1 MRLFHP
7 TTIKR
12 YSKLGLLV
20 LIAIDTIFALIYL
33 ISALTIGKPL
43 AAFDFDR
50 QWSIPVIYSAILLLV
65 IGICLVIAALRK
77 KRSAPLPSRWFL
89 LAVGVGFLDLFIE
102 KLFKFHSYLLPNLV
116 NSLDWMPRFPGG
128 GGAWIFIYVPAGT
141 IIILLGYRDL
151 IALWKAYPKGTF
163 ITVLGVA
170 ISFAGGVFLDFIYYL
185 FLQVKFT
192 QMAENGNSLAL
203 TLSTLKITIEEFL
216 EMFGESITLYG
227 FSLFLVKRL
236 KRNI

>member
-1 MRLFHP
+1 MILFHP
-7 TTIKR
+7 TTIKH

-20 LIAIDTIFALIYL
+20 LIAIDTLLALIYF
-33 ISALTIGKPL
+33 ISALTTGEPL
-43 AAFDFDR
+43 TAFNFDR
-50 QWSIPVIYSAILLLV
+50 KWSIPVVYSAIQLLV
-65 IGICLVIAALRK
+65 IGICLVIAAFRK

-102 KLFKFHSYLLPNLV
+102 KLFKFHSSELPKFL

-128 GGAWIFIYVPAGT
+128 GGSWIFIYVPAGI

-163 ITVLGVA
+163 ITVLGVVL
-170 ISFAGGVFLDFIYYL
+170 SFAGGVFLDFIYYL
-185 FLQVKFT
+185 FLQVKFA
-192 QMAENGNSLAL
+192 QMAESGNSLAL
-203 TLSTLKITIEEFL
+203 ILSTLKITLEEFL

-227 FSLFLVKRL
+227 LSLFLVKRL
-236 KRNI
+236 ERNI

>member
-1 MRLFHP
+1 MILNP
-7 TTIKR
+7 TTIQR
-12 YSKLGLLV
+12 YNKLGLLT
-20 LIAIDTIFALIYL
+20 LIAIDIICALIYF
-33 ISALTIGKPL
+33 ISTLTAGKPIP
-43 AAFDFDR
+43 AFDFDR
-50 QWSIPVIYSAILLLV
+50 QWTIPVLFSAFELFLIGFGLV
-65 IGICLVIAALRK
+65 MSAFRK
-77 KRSAPLPSRWFL
+77 NISSPRPSRWFL

-102 KLFKFHSYLLPNLV
+102 KMFKFHSSQLPKIL
-116 NSLDWMPRFPGG
+116 NSLDWMPKFPSGG
-128 GGAWIFIYVPAGT
+128 GSWIFVYVPAGI

-151 IALWKAYPKGTF
+151 IALWKTYPRGTL

-170 ISFAGGVFLDFIYYL
+170 ISFTGGVFLDFIYYL

-203 TLSTLKITIEEFL
+203 ILSTLKITLEEFL

-236 KRNI
+236 ERSI